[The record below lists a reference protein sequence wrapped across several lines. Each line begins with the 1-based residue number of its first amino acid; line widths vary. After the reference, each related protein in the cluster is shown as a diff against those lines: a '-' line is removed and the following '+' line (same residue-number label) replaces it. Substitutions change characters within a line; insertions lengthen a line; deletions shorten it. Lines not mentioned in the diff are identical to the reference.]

1 MDFVDELVDI
11 HRKILSSTRVQT
23 ENGPGAKLVITYAKA
38 AAIDTAA
45 RRIEELERQLDR
57 FRSDRSYI
65 IGFNDGWSSAVE
77 EAAKIADDHAKSEC
91 SGMGSETEAM
101 RLGARSIAS
110 AIRALSDSSPTLLQE
125 QKDNAGK
132 EGE

>member
-1 MDFVDELVDI
+1 MDI
-11 HRKILSSTRVQT
+11 RKIAYNTGLEIR
-23 ENGPGAKLVITYAKA
+23 YAIA
-38 AAIDTAA
+38 ASKTDPIHHIPEVDAI
-45 RRIEELERQLDR
+45 IERMFIECWREALEE
-57 FRSDRSYI
+57 S
-65 IGFNDGWSSAVE
+65 
-77 EAAKIADDHAKSEC
+77 AKIADDHAKSEC

-125 QKDNAGK
+125 QNANDGK